1 MQDAKTVYFN
11 FAVNRHGMS
20 DTAVFERLK
29 KLKTGVEVAKE
40 FVSLLNHLLDNDEKL
55 MHVNIE
61 EAAVVKANVS
71 TQGQR
76 MLVMETPT
84 VKTPL
89 ARRSGAIRASKKP
102 PVAVMSQS
110 VKTDIVI
117 KTEKVD
123 GNEDVKAI
131 DVTNNREDDVDPMNM
146 NVYKNVASK
155 TAKYASPKNAKKYI
169 QSFVSNLFH
178 HKTDE
183 NKNVYAVMTNFRECI
198 WYMKS
203 DFIVSCLAG
212 MEKTPLF
219 MIEYRDVDMYWI
231 NEFTDFSIRI
241 VKHDIGK
248 YKKSKTSRT
257 LEMMLLPVALFK
269 DDDGVTIEDQVC
281 FIFEDVLKRVFCKYK
296 VGGISRGKMLLD
308 FLETKSHENVFAEEC
323 VTEELNSAFH
333 TTPIQYSWNV
343 SLDKF
348 MMNSDIKLFWWE
360 SVIRHSTI

>member
-1 MQDAKTVYFN
+1 MVAAESDNHEEKCIMAFEGWLDYQSLVQTVKELFPKEPATKWRSMSYEDLICYLLLYLEAEDAKTVYFV

-155 TAKYASPKNAKKYI
+155 TAKYASPKNAKKCI

-183 NKNVYAVMTNFRECI
+183 NKNVYAVMT
-198 WYMKS
+198 
-203 DFIVSCLAG
+203 DF
-212 MEKTPLF
+212 
-219 MIEYRDVDMYWI
+219 
-231 NEFTDFSIRI
+231 
-241 VKHDIGK
+241 H
-248 YKKSKTSRT
+248 
-257 LEMMLLPVALFK
+257 
-269 DDDGVTIEDQVC
+269 
-281 FIFEDVLKRVFCKYK
+281 
-296 VGGISRGKMLLD
+296 
-308 FLETKSHENVFAEEC
+308 
-323 VTEELNSAFH
+323 
-333 TTPIQYSWNV
+333 
-343 SLDKF
+343 
-348 MMNSDIKLFWWE
+348 
-360 SVIRHSTI
+360 